1 MQQALLTPA
10 EAAARLRVHPNTL
23 AQWAKRGRLQ
33 AVQLPSGRRRYRAAD
48 IDRIVDHPDSPPA
61 A

>member
-10 EAAARLRVHPNTL
+10 EAAARLGVHRNTL
-23 AQWAKRGRLQ
+23 AQYVKRGRLS
-33 AVQLPSGRRRYRAAD
+33 AVQLPSGHRRYRVSD
-48 IDRIVDHPDSPPA
+48 LERILNPDPPPA

>member
-10 EAAARLRVHPNTL
+10 EAAARLGVHRNTL
-23 AQWAKRGRLQ
+23 AQYVKRGRLS
-33 AVQLPSGRRRYRAAD
+33 AVQLPSGHRRYRV
-48 IDRIVDHPDSPPA
+48 IDLERILTPEPPPA